1 PPVSSSSG
9 REKHGQ
15 AAHATPVDEQYLR
28 KLCGDGLEWRYGT
41 RDVTP
46 EIRQRLDKELQ
57 VIAAKNF
64 CSYFLIVWDFCT
76 FAREHGIP
84 VGARGSGVGTMVGYL
99 LGLCNVDP
107 MKFGLL
113 FERFMDPSR
122 NEMPDIDIDICQEGR
137 QKIIDYVRQKYG
149 HVAQIITFG
158 TLAAKAACKDV
169 GRVMGVPLAEIDK
182 LTKLIPNAVGMT
194 LKKALDQVPDLAA
207 LYQNNPQIQKVI
219 DVAKR
224 LEGTCRN
231 AGCHAAGVV
240 IADQPLE
247 NFVPLYKAG
256 DDILT
261 QYEGP
266 IVEKCGL
273 LKMDFLG
280 LRTLTTLTRAVELV
294 KKTKGLDVDV
304 EKIDFID
311 KNVLAMFC
319 RGETRGIF

>member
-1 PPVSSSSG
+1 
-9 REKHGQ
+9 
-15 AAHATPVDEQYLR
+15 
-28 KLCGDGLEWRYGT
+28 
-41 RDVTP
+41 
-46 EIRQRLDKELQ
+46 
-57 VIAAKNF
+57 
-64 CSYFLIVWDFCT
+64 LIVWDFCNY
-76 FAREHGIP
+76 ALYNVIP
-84 VGARGSGVGTMVGYL
+84 VVASGSGVGTMVGYL

-107 MKFGLL
+107 IKYGLL

-122 NEMPDIDIDICQEGR
+122 SEMPDIDIDICQEGR
-137 QKIIDYVRQKYG
+137 GKINDYVRQKNG

-194 LKKALDQVPDLAA
+194 LKKALEQSPDLAA

-247 NFVPLYKAG
+247 NFVPLYKPA
-256 DDILT
+256 
-261 QYEGP
+261 
-266 IVEKCGL
+266 
-273 LKMDFLG
+273 
-280 LRTLTTLTRAVELV
+280 TTFSRN
-294 KKTKGLDVDV
+294 TKVRSSRS
-304 EKIDFID
+304 
-311 KNVLAMFC
+311 AAC
-319 RGETRGIF
+319 